1 MKVLARYTNGKLI
14 EGTENTDEQWP
25 LWAKALRQFSTPED
39 KGIGDVVARIIG
51 NENSIAFKAW
61 FESTFKRK
69 CGCTG
74 RQAQW
79 NLRYPLN
86 V

>member
-1 MKVLARYTNGKLI
+1 MKILARYTNGKLI
-14 EGTENTDEQWP
+14 EGTEEHWP
-25 LWAKALRQFSTPED
+25 IWAKALRQFSVPED

-51 NENSIAFKAW
+51 NENSAKFKAW
-61 FESTFKRK
+61 YEVTFNRK
-69 CGCTG
+69 CGCIG
-74 RQAQW
+74 RQKQW